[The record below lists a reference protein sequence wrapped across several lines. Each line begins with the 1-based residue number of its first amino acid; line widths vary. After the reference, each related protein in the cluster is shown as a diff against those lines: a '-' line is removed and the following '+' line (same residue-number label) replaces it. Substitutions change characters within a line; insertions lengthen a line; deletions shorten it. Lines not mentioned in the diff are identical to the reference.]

1 MVAPTRLSNIPPA
14 WLLNVAPLL
23 TKNEKPLPVHTT
35 VPALLNVLALSVT
48 LPPFVLRLHVP
59 REFTLVV
66 PVPLIVVEGFQLSV
80 LVFITPEPLRVPLDN
95 VSVGNVPSAFT
106 LAVPP
111 VMLTAQLALYA
122 PAIFTV
128 PVSLSVVPLTVC
140 VSVVNRNVVPVATFI
155 VPVCVLA
162 LFTCS
167 VPLCTSTVPVLVK
180 GIFTAVVPVLVVFL
194 NVPALVNVP

>member
-128 PVSLSVVPLTVC
+128 PEFISTV
-140 VSVVNRNVVPVATFI
+140 
-155 VPVCVLA
+155 
-162 LFTCS
+162 S

-194 NVPALVNVP
+194 NVPALVNVPVVPE